1 MGFAAEKGV
10 HPRIDA
16 GGMAWIPAHSWPLA
30 FIRVHSRSF
39 AVHFFLLRSLA
50 LNFHSDSPQ
59 SRNRNFAVSFL
70 RRFLQNCMPM
80 ENATSSPP
88 ILPGYEIQQRLGTGG
103 TSTVW
108 LARQLSLDRVVAI
121 KILSDKLL
129 ADADERAKFQ
139 EEARAAAR
147 LSHPAIVSI
156 LDFGDHEGTLFYV
169 MEYVDGTNL
178 ADWLAANQ
186 RMAHGQVL
194 KLANIIASSLDA
206 VWRESSLIH
215 CDIKPG
221 NILLGTD
228 GAVKLTDLG
237 LARIAGSAATR
248 EPSTCIE
255 GTPTYIAPE
264 QIEGMEPDCRTDI
277 YSLGLT
283 IYHLLTGTPPFEG
296 RSLDAILDAQQTD
309 YLPDPC
315 EILPR
320 LPVAYGWL
328 LAKMTAKDPAKRP
341 ANWTGVLKDI
351 QRIESGKSPLP
362 PYPADDES
370 TILLDPRHRPR
381 SKAHTINLSAAT
393 KKAIA
398 LSGSHEALI
407 GKQKRGSAS
416 RAASSGGGG
425 CLRGLFFLVFLA
437 AVGGAIWFFAFRDH
451 PERLEQLKTAFT
463 GKTIS
468 HNDEMPAP
476 VVGAPGRPVSTVP
489 AKETPPPEPETRS
502 EIEEELFPDEPE
514 PISAT
519 AGTVTPGAWNH
530 PGFIQAAKLFNK
542 TLTAYQTHLK
552 TPDPEDPA
560 LPGIL
565 ADAKYAALL
574 FETIRPEAPADVPV
588 TLYANQCYQLVNDA
602 RRARMT
608 LVAKKNQFAMA
619 SKSRHPTLAPY
630 PTPEPD
636 PTDTFAPCHMQFGYA
651 WDTLPAP
658 IDRPET
664 AEFVFLLSTIAEA
677 TPDTRAQK
685 GLYIHGPLEW
695 MMPMDKACKAL
706 GAKPDVRIPIEG
718 APFPYGG
725 LFMQTLPA
733 GHFGTI
739 GPGQPPYPSIR
750 LITDSEQQLVAVQLI
765 DEKPAPPL
773 QNSPISFS
781 TVNKV
786 MDFVTGRTLPE
797 KGDVRVSHRTLKGEG
812 TLRIDSE
819 AGDFTNGPDGEPVF
833 RSVLL
838 LPQAVADNLLYH
850 LIGSSE

>member
-1 MGFAAEKGV
+1 MDNV
-10 HPRIDA
+10 TP
-16 GGMAWIPAHSWPLA
+16 IPP
-30 FIRVHSRSF
+30 V
-39 AVHFFLLRSLA
+39 
-50 LNFHSDSPQ
+50 
-59 SRNRNFAVSFL
+59 
-70 RRFLQNCMPM
+70 
-80 ENATSSPP
+80 
-88 ILPGYEIQQRLGTGG
+88 LPGYEIQKRLGTGG

-121 KILSDKLL
+121 KILLPTLL
-129 ADADERAKFQ
+129 ADAEEREKFQ

-156 LDFGDHEGTLFYV
+156 LDFGDHDGTLFYV

-178 ADWLAANQ
+178 ADWLSQNQ

-194 KLANIIASSLDA
+194 KLADIIAAALDA

-221 NILLGTD
+221 NILLGAD

-248 EPSTCIE
+248 EPSACIE

-264 QIEGMEPDCRTDI
+264 QIEGIEPDCRTDI

-283 IYHLLTGTPPFEG
+283 LYHLLTGTPPFEG

-315 EILPR
+315 NILPR

-328 LAKMTAKDPAKRP
+328 LAKMTAKNPAKRP
-341 ANWTGVLKDI
+341 LAWTEVLKDI
-351 QRIESGKSPLP
+351 HQIESGKSPLP

-370 TILLDPRHRPR
+370 TILLNPRHRPGAR
-381 SKAHTINLSAAT
+381 THTINLSAAT

-416 RAASSGGGG
+416 RASSSSGGG
-425 CLRGLFFLVFLA
+425 CLRGLFFLLFLA
-437 AVGGAIWFFAFRDH
+437 VVLGAIWIFGFRNH
-451 PERLEQLKTAFT
+451 PERIEQLTGAFA
-463 GKTIS
+463 GKPIS
-468 HNDEMPAP
+468 RSHQAP
-476 VVGAPGRPVSTVP
+476 SPIVAPPGRTVNSESLS
-489 AKETPPPEPETRS
+489 KEPEPEPEAPS
-502 EIEEELFPDEPE
+502 EVEKELFPDEPE
-514 PISAT
+514 PISAS

-530 PGFIQAAKLFNK
+530 PGFIQAADLFNK
-542 TLTAYQTHLK
+542 TLTAYQTHRK
-552 TPDPEDPA
+552 TADPEDPV
-560 LPGIL
+560 LPGII
-565 ADAKYAALL
+565 ADAQYAALL
-574 FETIRPEAPADVPV
+574 FETIRPTAPTDIPV
-588 TLYANQCYQLVNDA
+588 TRYANQCYQLVNDA

-608 LVAKKNQFAMA
+608 LKAKKNQFALA

-630 PTPEPD
+630 PTPELD

-664 AEFVFLLSTIAEA
+664 AEFIFLLSTIAEA

-695 MMPMDKACKAL
+695 MMPLAEACQAL
-706 GAKPDVRIPIEG
+706 GATPDVRIPIEG

-733 GHFGTI
+733 GRFGSI
-739 GPGQPPYPSIR
+739 GPGQPPYPTIR
-750 LITDSEQQLVAVQLI
+750 LITDSENQLVAVQLI
-765 DEKPAPPL
+765 DEKPDPPL

-819 AGDFTNGPDGEPVF
+819 AGDFTQGPDGDPLF

-838 LPQAVADNLLYH
+838 LPQAVSDNLLYH
-850 LIGSSE
+850 LIGSAN

>member
-1 MGFAAEKGV
+1 
-10 HPRIDA
+10 
-16 GGMAWIPAHSWPLA
+16 
-30 FIRVHSRSF
+30 
-39 AVHFFLLRSLA
+39 
-50 LNFHSDSPQ
+50 
-59 SRNRNFAVSFL
+59 
-70 RRFLQNCMPM
+70 M
-80 ENATSSPP
+80 ENATSVPP
-88 ILPGYEIQQRLGTGG
+88 VLPGYEILERLGTGG

-108 LARQLSLDRVVAI
+108 LAKQLSLDRVVAI
-121 KILSDKLL
+121 KILSDTLL
-129 ADADERAKFQ
+129 ADEEERAKFQ
-139 EEARAAAR
+139 KEARAAAR

-156 LDFGDHEGTLFYV
+156 LDFGDHEGVLFYV

-194 KLANIIASSLDA
+194 KLADIIATALDA

-248 EPSTCIE
+248 EPSACIE

-264 QIEGMEPDCRTDI
+264 QIQGVEPDCRTDI

-283 IYHLLTGTPPFEG
+283 IYHLLTGSPPFEG
-296 RSLDAILDAQQTD
+296 RSLDAILDAQQSD

-315 EILPR
+315 NILPR

-328 LAKMTAKDPAKRP
+328 LAKMTAKDPARRP
-341 ANWTGVLKDI
+341 PNWTDVLKDI
-351 QRIESGKSPLP
+351 HQMESGKSPLP
-362 PYPADDES
+362 PYPNDDES

-393 KKAIA
+393 KRAIA

-425 CLRGLFFLVFLA
+425 CLRSLFFLVFLA
-437 AVGGAIWFFAFRDH
+437 AVLSAIWFFAFRDH
-451 PERLEQLKTAFT
+451 PERLKQLESAFT
-463 GKTIS
+463 GNTRPRGSQIP
-468 HNDEMPAP
+468 DPIVAP
-476 VVGAPGRPVSTVP
+476 PGRAVTTAPLP
-489 AKETPPPEPETRS
+489 EKPEPEPEAPDTV
-502 EIEEELFPDEPE
+502 EEELFPDEPE
-514 PISAT
+514 PLSAS

-530 PGFIQAAKLFNK
+530 PGFIQAATLFNN
-542 TLTAYQTHLK
+542 TLTAYQAHLK
-552 TPDPEDPA
+552 KPDPEDPVWA
-560 LPGIL
+560 SII
-565 ADAKYAALL
+565 ADATYAALL
-574 FETIRPEAPADVPV
+574 FETIRPDAPPDVPV

-602 RRARMT
+602 RRGRMT
-608 LVAKKNQFAMA
+608 LEAKKNQFAMA
-619 SKSRHPTLAPY
+619 PKSRHPTLAPY

-636 PTDTFAPCHMQFGYA
+636 PTDTFAPRHMQFGYA

-664 AEFVFLLSTIAEA
+664 AEFIFLLSTIAES
-677 TPDTRAQK
+677 TPDTRAQA
-685 GLYIHGPLEW
+685 GLYIHGPLKW
-695 MMPMDKACKAL
+695 LMPLDEACKAL
-706 GAKPDVRIPIEG
+706 GAKPDVRIPVEG

-725 LFMQTLPA
+725 FFMQSLRA

-739 GPGQPPYPSIR
+739 GPGQPPYPTIR
-750 LITDSEQQLVAVQLI
+750 LITDSENQLVAVQLI
-765 DEKPAPPL
+765 DENPAPPL

-797 KGDVRVSHRTLKGEG
+797 KGDVRVSHRTLKGDG

-819 AGDFTNGPDGEPVF
+819 AGDFTQGPGGEPVF

-838 LPQAVADNLLYH
+838 LPQAVSDNLLYH
-850 LIGSSE
+850 LIGSSD

>member
-1 MGFAAEKGV
+1 LRA
-10 HPRIDA
+10 
-16 GGMAWIPAHSWPLA
+16 L
-30 FIRVHSRSF
+30 RSF
-39 AVHFFLLRSLA
+39 AV
-50 LNFHSDSPQ
+50 NFPAVFPQ
-59 SRNRNFAVSFL
+59 SRKAEFCSFFSEAFPPKL
-70 RRFLQNCMPM
+70 HVM
-80 ENATSSPP
+80 ENETSIPP
-88 ILPGYEIQQRLGTGG
+88 VLPGYEILERLGTGG

-108 LARQLSLDRVVAI
+108 LAKQLSLDRVVAI
-121 KILSDKLL
+121 KILSPTLL
-129 ADADERAKFQ
+129 ADTEERAKFQ

-147 LSHPAIVSI
+147 LSHPSIVSI
-156 LDFGDHEGTLFYV
+156 LDFGDHDGTLFYV

-186 RMAHGQVL
+186 RMAHGQVI
-194 KLANIIASSLDA
+194 KLADIIGGALET

-248 EPSTCIE
+248 EPSACIE

-264 QIEGMEPDCRTDI
+264 QIEGVEPDCRTDI

-283 IYHLLTGTPPFEG
+283 LYHLLTGTPPFEG

-315 EILPR
+315 NILPR

-328 LAKMTAKDPAKRP
+328 LAKMTAKNPAKRP
-341 ANWTGVLKDI
+341 PTWTDVLKDI
-351 QRIESGKSPLP
+351 HQIESGKSPLP

-370 TILLDPRHRPR
+370 TILLNPRHRPS

-416 RAASSGGGG
+416 RAASAGGGG

-437 AVGGAIWFFAFRDH
+437 AVLGAIWFFAFRGHD
-451 PERLEQLKTAFT
+451 ERIEQLKGAFT
-463 GKTIS
+463 GKKASRGDQIPT
-468 HNDEMPAP
+468 P
-476 VVGAPGRPVSTVP
+476 VVGTPGRTVTP
-489 AKETPPPEPETRS
+489 APLTEEPEPAPEAQS
-502 EIEEELFPDEPE
+502 EVEKELFPNEPE
-514 PISAT
+514 PISAS

-530 PGFIQAAKLFNK
+530 PGFIQAAELFNK

-560 LPGIL
+560 LAGII
-565 ADAKYAALL
+565 ADAQYAALL
-574 FETIRPEAPADVPV
+574 FETILPEAPADVPV

-608 LVAKKNQFAMA
+608 LEAKKTQFALA

-630 PTPEPD
+630 PTPAPD

-685 GLYIHGPLEW
+685 GLYIHGPLKW
-695 MMPMDKACKAL
+695 LMPLEDACKAL
-706 GAKPDVRIPIEG
+706 KAKPDVRIPIEG

-725 LFMQTLPA
+725 LFMQTIPA
-733 GHFGTI
+733 GRFGTI
-739 GPGQPPYPSIR
+739 GPGQPPYPTIR
-750 LITDSEQQLVAVQLI
+750 LITDSENHLVAIQLI
-765 DEKPAPPL
+765 DENPDPPL
-773 QNSPISFS
+773 QNSPLSFS

-797 KGDVRVSHRTLKGEG
+797 KGDVRVSHRTLKGDG

-819 AGDFTNGPDGEPVF
+819 AGDFTDGPDGEPIF

-838 LPQAVADNLLYH
+838 LPQAVSDNLLYH
-850 LIGSSE
+850 LIGSNE